1 MAVISLNDVRASR
14 EPRYQ
19 EICANNL
26 LDSDALA
33 LAAPWKNIAAESSPA
48 EKFQRLLE
56 SGALAYRAAVF
67 QRHGN
72 DIDEWQTVYWRG
84 DFKFSGESF
93 LSRRMGELRGYAP
106 VVDIA
111 LNSFADLAKEK
122 KPAFH
127 IISGVMGG
135 EVVTYTRLWMPLLDA
150 NGEITHV
157 VAQTSER
164 LD

>member
-1 MAVISLNDVRASR
+1 MTVISLSDVRARR
-14 EPRYQ
+14 EPMYQ
-19 EICANNL
+19 ELCGSNL

-33 LAAPWKNIAAESSPA
+33 LAAPWKSIAAESSPT
-48 EKFQRLLE
+48 EKFRHLLD
-56 SGALAYRAAVF
+56 SGALAHRAAVY

-93 LSRRMGELRGYAP
+93 LARRLGEMRGYAP
-106 VVDIA
+106 VIDIA

-127 IISGVMGG
+127 LISGLIHG
-135 EVVTYTRLWMPLLDA
+135 EMVTYTRLWMPLLDES
-150 NGEITHV
+150 GEITHV

-164 LD
+164 LS